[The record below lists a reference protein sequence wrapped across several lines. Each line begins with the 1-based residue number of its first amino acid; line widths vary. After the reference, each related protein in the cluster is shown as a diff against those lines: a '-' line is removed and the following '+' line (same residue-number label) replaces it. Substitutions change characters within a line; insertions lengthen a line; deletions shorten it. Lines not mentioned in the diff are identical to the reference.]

1 MEYKARIGNRTYHF
15 ESIKEVMAKA
25 NEKKSGDEMAGLAAE
40 NDSER
45 VAAKEVLSELLRL

>member
-25 NEKKSGDEMAGLAAE
+25 NEKKSGD
-40 NDSER
+40 DSER
-45 VAAKEVLSELLRL
+45 VAAKEVLSELLVSD

>member
-45 VAAKEVLSELLRL
+45 VAAKGLSR